1 MARCWN
7 RSIFKGERGVNV
19 VALSENLI
27 ALKNR
32 STISEIL
39 EKLYHVEQFKDGKID
54 ITNISRYKAE
64 IETQNYLLSVKK
76 LYNTPEEEILE
87 TKANLQYRKEK
98 LENERKKNYL

>member
-1 MARCWN
+1 MKQHWKVK
-7 RSIFKGERGVNV
+7 SHD

-32 STISEIL
+32 PTISEIL
-39 EKLYHVEQFKDGKID
+39 EKLYHIEQFKDGKID
-54 ITNISRYKAE
+54 VTNISRYKAE
-64 IETQNYLLSVKK
+64 IEAQNYLLSVKK